1 MLVTAQGYNAI
12 TARIELP
19 RVGAWFA
26 FLSLD
31 APDTLLFGSGVS
43 IVAGNVTFTG
53 TRYRGGGANSRINV
67 VIAGGKGKLGTALVP
82 RGYVNVS
89 IGAVLADIA
98 NDSGEVLATN
108 LDPVLMA
115 TVLPRWTRMRGTAGA
130 ALTSLGESV
139 GASWRTQPDG
149 TIRFGVE
156 TWPATTASYLLLTK
170 VSRDR
175 KLELD
180 VPGLDLLPGTMVGSR
195 SISRVVHIVDET
207 IARTYAYYD

>member
-1 MLVTAQGYNAI
+1 MLVTAQGFNAI
-12 TARIELP
+12 TTRIEIP
-19 RVGAWFA
+19 RVGSWFA

-31 APDTLLFGSGVS
+31 APDTLQFGSGVA
-43 IVAGNVTFTG
+43 IIAGAVTFTG

-67 VIAGGKGKLGTALVP
+67 VIAGGQGKLATVLAP
-82 RGYVNVS
+82 RGYVNASV
-89 IGAVLADIA
+89 GAVLADIA
-98 NDSGEVLATN
+98 NDSGEKLTAN
-108 LDPVLMA
+108 LDPTLMA
-115 TVLPRWTRMRGTAGA
+115 TLLPRWTRMRVTTGA
-130 ALTSLGESV
+130 ALTSLGEAV

-149 TIRFGVE
+149 SIRFGVD
-156 TWPATTASYLLLTK
+156 TYPATTAVYTLMTK

-180 VPGLDLLPGTMVGSR
+180 VPGLDLLPGTMVGTR